1 MLPFVL
7 CYVSS
12 MPIDNLLDYFLGG
25 ADHGG
30 ILPPTPEGEPL
41 SHESAAI
48 VSSSVPLH
56 HAHTCNTRTFGGGV
70 GGSENGNDN
79 RNPMIIAQ
87 PLHHQYQQQQQQQ
100 VSNHPPNQKLMSSQ
114 QEQKNHIRFSID
126 NGHNMNNGAV
136 NFSSGYNTSST
147 NKNAHEFQPPP
158 TPAVQH
164 FYARSSSNTSTA
176 QAPVSLQQHQLG
188 TNGARNEMHQF
199 HQPPVVQPTVQ
210 IHPNK
215 TTNVF
220 NKHSQHISM
229 LYNASQQAKSNHDH
243 SNMIFP
249 TPSNGTS
256 MLQMHNPFQ
265 TTQQSNNTQP
275 HHTTNV
281 SSSVP
286 TTSTYNNRS
295 PISPAAICTS
305 EVMIFP
311 PPPRPSSSYAST
323 STVQHNNQN
332 AMNTQSRQWQQIQPS
347 PSPTL
352 ESANDE
358 SQISHTSWLQHV
370 NNIAMNANN
379 TTNGTVPI
387 STQQQQQQQPVYTPI
402 ISHPQHHVIARQHH
416 TTDILPIPTTSAA
429 AAAAALHHYN
439 SIANNIGIK
448 TVESKEKREKR
459 LARNRESARQSR
471 RRKKEL
477 LYNLEVQ
484 VNKLNT
490 EIETERRRQLINMEK
505 EMVVAKNYLMTE
517 LMRKYKEGLSHDGTI
532 RNEQDIDQ
540 LLDLI
545 VRDAGPNIA
554 TRRAAASFQCNAL
567 RQLLLPGYQQFFLA
581 MSLREESFFT
591 NAKEMKSKVS
601 L

>member
-1 MLPFVL
+1 MCVL
-7 CYVSS
+7 CRPF
-12 MPIDNLLDYFLGG
+12 PIDNLLDYFLGG

-41 SHESAAI
+41 S
-48 VSSSVPLH
+48 SSVPLH
-56 HAHTCNTRTFGGGV
+56 LAHAGNTGNLGGGV
-70 GGSENGNDN
+70 GGSENGNGN
-79 RNPMIIAQ
+79 TNPMTFASNGMIAAQ
-87 PLHHQYQQQQQQQ
+87 PLHHQYHQQQQQQQQ
-100 VSNHPPNQKLMSSQ
+100 VSNQ
-114 QEQKNHIRFSID
+114 QGKQKNHIRFSID

-136 NFSSGYNTSST
+136 NFSSGYNTSAT
-147 NKNAHEFQPPP
+147 NKNASSVHHEFQPPP

-176 QAPVSLQQHQLG
+176 PVSLQQHQPD
-188 TNGARNEMHQF
+188 TNGARNEMHHF
-199 HQPPVVQPTVQ
+199 HQHPSVQPTAQ

-215 TTNVF
+215 NTNIS

-229 LYNASQQAKSNHDH
+229 LYNASQQAKINHDH
-243 SNMIFP
+243 SNLIYP

-256 MLQMHNPFQ
+256 MLQVHNPFQ

-275 HHTTNV
+275 HRTTNV

-286 TTSTYNNRS
+286 TTSTYNNLS

-323 STVQHNNQN
+323 STVQPNNQN
-332 AMNTQSRQWQQIQPS
+332 TVNTQRQWQQIHPS
-347 PSPTL
+347 PPPTL

-370 NNIAMNANN
+370 NTIAMNAN
-379 TTNGTVPI
+379 TVNGTVPI
-387 STQQQQQQQPVYTPI
+387 STQQQHQQQPLYAPI
-402 ISHPQHHVIARQHH
+402 VSHPQHHGTARQHH

-439 SIANNIGIK
+439 SIANDIGSK
-448 TVESKEKREKR
+448 AVESKEKREKR

-477 LYNLEVQ
+477 LFNIEAQ

-490 EIETERRRQLINMEK
+490 QIETERRRQLINMEK
-505 EMVVAKNYLMTE
+505 EMVVAKDYLMKE
-517 LMRKYKEGLSHDGTI
+517 LIRKYKEGFSHDGTI

-540 LLDLI
+540 LLDLV
-545 VRDAGPNIA
+545 VRNAGPNIP
-554 TRRAAASFQCNAL
+554 TRRAAAGFQCNAL

-591 NAKEMKSKVS
+591 KAKEIKSKVS
-601 L
+601 LK